1 MKHRK
6 KKKQLCLWLRNVSF
20 QHNNILNNV
29 KYTKEMI
36 AAYFLGQMA
45 DCITVIRRTTF
56 ENEQTRKISKM
67 KFIEVE
73 YKKNKLIKQC

>member
-1 MKHRK
+1 
-6 KKKQLCLWLRNVSF
+6 
-20 QHNNILNNV
+20 
-29 KYTKEMI
+29 MI